1 MFCTNCGAKMEAS
14 DRFCGNCGAAVVDEP
29 TAEIPAVEETVQEE
43 ALASEILPEA
53 AEEAAADTTEETV
66 EETTEEVMAEAA
78 EEAPEEAPEQPV
90 AEPEPIPEPE
100 PEPMPE
106 PTPEPIPVPQPQPAP
121 ARPVEKV
128 RRKPHIALRVLM
140 QFLSLILCL
149 VLTVTLLATVAL
161 ADVKLVLSEDGM
173 QQLFQELLNTSTSQ
187 PKHTAAGPGVIGLAQ
202 HRPLYAPDYLYDEI
216 PEDVDVQALID
227 AVLSDPDNLE
237 SVEALV
243 GAVYEELENL
253 LDEELLFTEEELLS
267 FVKKSTIADYV
278 ASKLSGFTQ
287 DFING
292 TNKTTI
298 TTKELEKLVE
308 ENIDLYEREFHTQVD
323 EESRSSMAA
332 ALDKMVNE
340 QDLNQVVQ
348 DKVFSSVEDAINE
361 AAGETGVTWK
371 EIQKTLKILN
381 ADLTLYAAIAI
392 CLLLVLLMCALNF
405 YNVPAGLTWSAVP
418 FLFLGALLTLLPTL
432 AAILPLPDRVHN
444 LLMPLLAVF
453 QRVHLTV
460 LIIGI
465 VLLVAGIIWRIVR
478 KVLRN
483 KRAVQTA

>member
-1 MFCTNCGAKMEAS
+1 MFCANCGAKMEDS

-29 TAEIPAVEETVQEE
+29 APELPAAEETVQEE
-43 ALASEILPEA
+43 ILVSAVQPEP
-53 AEEAAADTTEETV
+53 V
-66 EETTEEVMAEAA
+66 EEVTAEPIAEPEIGDAEAV
-78 EEAPEEAPEQPV
+78 PPV
-90 AEPEPIPEPE
+90 AEPISEPESEPEPEPASEPIPEPI
-100 PEPMPE
+100 PQ
-106 PTPEPIPVPQPQPAP
+106 PIPAPQPQPAP
-121 ARPVEKV
+121 AHPVAKE

-149 VLTVTLLATVAL
+149 VLAVTLLVTVAL

-187 PKHTAAGPGVIGLAQ
+187 PKQTAAGPGAMGLAQ
-202 HRPLYAPDYLYDEI
+202 HRPLYAPDDLYGEI

-227 AVLSDPDNLE
+227 AVLSDPDNLQ
-237 SVEALV
+237 SAEALV
-243 GAVYEELENL
+243 HAVYEELENL
-253 LDEELLFTEEELLS
+253 LDEELIFTEEELLS

-298 TTKELEKLVE
+298 TAKELEKLVE

-323 EESRSSMAA
+323 KESRDSMAA

-348 DKVFSSVEDAINE
+348 DKVFTSVENAINE

-371 EIQKTLKILN
+371 ELQKTLKILN

-392 CLLLVLLMCALNF
+392 CLLLMLVMCALNF

-432 AAILPLPDRVHN
+432 AAIVPLPSRLSGILLPLLEV
-444 LLMPLLAVF
+444 L

-465 VLLVAGIIWRIVR
+465 VLLAASILWRIVR